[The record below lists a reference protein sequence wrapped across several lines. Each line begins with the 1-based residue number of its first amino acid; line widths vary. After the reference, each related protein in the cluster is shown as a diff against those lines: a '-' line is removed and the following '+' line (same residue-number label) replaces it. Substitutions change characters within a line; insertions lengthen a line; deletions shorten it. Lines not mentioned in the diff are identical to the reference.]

1 MFYIDQC
8 EQLLMRS
15 WRKAWSVFTEAYQAD
30 ARDFGVHVPGYSLP
44 AWLSWRFNFED
55 STEMNSAPLI
65 LAPVVI
71 MRIMYTNLSMQVLTI
86 DD

>member
-15 WRKAWSVFTEAYQAD
+15 WRKAWSVFAEAYQAD

-44 AWLSWRFNFED
+44 AWLSP
-55 STEMNSAPLI
+55 TEINSAPLI
-65 LAPVVI
+65 PVPVCNHED
-71 MRIMYTNLSMQVLTI
+71 YVHEFVHASI

>member
-15 WRKAWSVFTEAYQAD
+15 WRKAWSVFAEAYQAD
-30 ARDFGVHVPGYSLP
+30 ARDFGVHVLYSLT
-44 AWLSWRFNFED
+44 AWLNWRLNHED
-55 STEMNSAPLI
+55 PTELI
-65 LAPVVI
+65 TAHLIPAPVC
-71 MRIMYTNLSMQVLTI
+71 NLEDDVPEFVHASI

>member
-15 WRKAWSVFTEAYQAD
+15 WRKAWSVFAEAYQAD

-44 AWLSWRFNFED
+44 AWLSWRLNFED
-55 STEMNSAPLI
+55 PTEINSAPLI
-65 LAPVVI
+65 PAPVCNHEDYVHEFVHA
-71 MRIMYTNLSMQVLTI
+71 RLTVNA
-86 DD
+86 